1 MTPDSIE
8 RYVDAAAAM
17 IALPLDR
24 AHRPG
29 VVANFERLAQAAALV
44 AALELGPEVEPAL
57 RFGHDR
63 S

>member
-1 MTPDSIE
+1 MTRSGIE
-8 RYVDAAAAM
+8 RYVDEAAAA
-17 IALPLDR
+17 IGVPLDP

-44 AALELGPEVEPAL
+44 EGLDLGPEVEPAP

-63 S
+63 G